1 MAAIYDEIRGAAD
14 LICQPLLL
22 EVLVGTE
29 SGSKPRDAV
38 PADADPEALLAAV
51 RRLTEIG
58 AVVHP
63 NSSEASP
70 DQPLMLTSRGE
81 ELLRLLREL
90 EAEASV

>member
-1 MAAIYDEIRGAAD
+1 MAALHEQLRTAAD
-14 LICQPLLL
+14 LISQPLLL

-29 SGSKPRDAV
+29 SGSTPRDAA
-38 PADADPEALLAAV
+38 PADADPELLLAAV

-58 AVVHP
+58 AVQP

-70 DQPLMLTSRGE
+70 DQPLVLTSRGE

-90 EAEASV
+90 EAEDSV

>member
-29 SGSKPRDAV
+29 SGSSPRDAA
-38 PADADPEALLAAV
+38 PADADPELLQAAM

-58 AVVHP
+58 AVHP
-63 NSSEASP
+63 NSSKASP
-70 DQPLMLTSRGE
+70 DELLRLTSRGE

-90 EAEASV
+90 EADHSA